1 MHPDEIKTT
10 PATTMERLAYALAR
24 LKRWAADWQEALFQ
38 LPTLVV
44 LVLGAAFLVPALSR
58 QAGVPVAVEYLPEV
72 GYALVAV
79 FKLALA
85 GFSAWLLKRLYMQN
99 LSAEEETELQKELT
113 FYPNGA
119 SKGAVIRLAA
129 DRIEWFACFAVC
141 CWALF

>member
-1 MHPDEIKTT
+1 MREKLTT
-10 PATTMERLAYALAR
+10 RLR
-24 LKRWAADWQEALFQ
+24 QWVSDWQEALFQ

-44 LVLGAAFLVPALSR
+44 LVLAAAFLVPALSR
-58 QAGVPVAVEYLPEV
+58 QAGVPVAVEYLPEL

-99 LSAEEETELQKELT
+99 LSADDEKVLQARLT
-113 FYPNGA
+113 DWPMPGSIGA
-119 SKGAVIRLAA
+119 LIRLAA

>member
-1 MHPDEIKTT
+1 MFEKFAP
-10 PATTMERLAYALAR
+10 RLRQWLI
-24 LKRWAADWQEALFQ
+24 DWQEALFQ

-44 LVLGAAFLVPALSR
+44 LVLAAAFLVPALSR
-58 QAGVPVAVEYLPEV
+58 QAGVPVAVEYLPEL

-99 LSAEEETELQKELT
+99 LTAEAEKELQEALRD
-113 FYPNGA
+113 FPSLH
-119 SKGAVIRLAA
+119 SKGALIRLAA
-129 DRIEWFACFAVC
+129 DRFEWFACFAVC